1 MNLFKRYM
9 TPLLVS
15 AGLLAMAALAGCGG
29 GDQGREPILGLPG
42 ATLSSLAVTPAT
54 ATVAIG
60 AGQQFTAIA
69 TYSDGSAQDVSAR
82 AAWTSAAPA
91 SATVN
96 ASSGVAAG
104 VAAGSSSISATCGG

>member
-1 MNLFKRYM
+1 MNLFKRYLN
-9 TPLLVS
+9 PLLVS
-15 AGLLAMAALAGCGG
+15 AGLLAMAALAGCGGG

-69 TYSDGSAQDVSAR
+69 TYSDGSSQDVSAK
-82 AAWTSAAPA
+82 AAWASATPA
-91 SATVN
+91 AATVN
-96 ASSGVAAG
+96 AMRCMQFNPQSHG
-104 VAAGSSSISATCGG
+104 